1 MGRETSSTRVLGL
14 GAVLLTASLVV
25 FGCDEG
31 RRTRRVVD
39 EFAVVPG
46 QPTVDSKTPAVETD
60 PLRATNDFSVNVARQ
75 CDAFQQLSSRKVDIL
90 WVVDSSGSM
99 GPKQARLAANFA
111 RFVEQ
116 LTSANPPIDF
126 HIGVTTMDTD
136 DPATRGRLRGWNI
149 MGQGSD
155 YIACTQD
162 AQGGLTC
169 NTGLDTSSAVTAFN
183 QMARVGTTGSSVE
196 RGLLAAYL
204 ALTNPQNLS
213 TQTETRFIRADAAL
227 YLVFVSDEDDSSCM
241 PLARQSTC
249 TADPGCRCA
258 PETALSGTGAYGS
271 VAYFTRFF
279 ETYKGYGNAD
289 AVAAAAIVALNG
301 DAGVPSQFGDPSP
314 HVGCCRADAGVC
326 PTSGVN
332 DGGFEISYFG
342 GRYVQAAAATGGVT
356 VSICDDDFSAA
367 LANLGYSASG
377 LRREFRLSRGP
388 DVRPMA
394 GVAQGVTVFVA
405 PIAAPTCMVD
415 GNCPAGSS
423 CRGGR
428 CAQRVE
434 VGLEQRTNGADYVK
448 CDSAGLR
455 NQVRFSGTA
464 VPGPLSTVEI
474 CYDVLATFDNGC
486 P

>member
-1 MGRETSSTRVLGL
+1 MGRESQHTRAVAWGLVLAIGC
-14 GAVLLTASLVV
+14 AAT
-25 FGCDEG
+25 GCDDR
-31 RRTRRVVD
+31 RRTRRVVED
-39 EFAVVPG
+39 FAVVPG
-46 QPTVDSKTPAVETD
+46 TPTVEDKTPAVQTD
-60 PLRATNDFSVNVARQ
+60 PTRATDAFSVNVARQ
-75 CDAFQQLSSRKVDIL
+75 CDVYQQLSSRKVDIL

-126 HIGVTTMDTD
+126 HIGVTSMDTD

-149 MGQGSD
+149 SGQGGD
-155 YIACTQD
+155 FIACTQD
-162 AQGGLTC
+162 AQGGLSC
-169 NTGLDTSSAVTAFN
+169 NTGLDTASAVTAFN
-183 QMARVGTTGSSVE
+183 QMARVGTVGSSVE

-204 ALTNPQNLS
+204 ALTNSANLS
-213 TQTETRFIRADAAL
+213 TATEARFVRQDAAL

-241 PLARQSTC
+241 PMTRQSTC

-289 AVAAAAIVALNG
+289 SVAAAAIVALAA

-314 HVGCCRADAGVC
+314 HVGCCRSDAGIC
-326 PTSGVN
+326 PTSGAN
-332 DGGFEISYFG
+332 DGGFEIGYYG
-342 GRYVQAAAATGGVT
+342 GRYVQAAVATGGVT
-356 VSICDDDFSAA
+356 VSICDDDFSGA

-377 LRREFRLSRGP
+377 LRREFRLTRGP
-388 DVRPMA
+388 DVRPMNGLA
-394 GVAQGVTVFVA
+394 GGLTVFVA
-405 PIAAPTCMVD
+405 PVGAATCMVD
-415 GNCPAGSS
+415 GNCPMGLA

-428 CAQRVE
+428 CAQRVD
-434 VGLEQRTNGADYVK
+434 VRLVPAQNAADYVK

-474 CYDVLATFDNGC
+474 CYDVLATFDNSC